1 MRWRQVGGHAGL
13 QGGRGLAWRARASA
27 AYLGL
32 RTSNVLNSIVYNTLV
47 HLLPTHQPN
56 LPWNESLV
64 SLTSSTYAPPLLLL
78 SFILLLTI
86 TRNTHL
92 TLKRPWILQNHAS
105 FCFRLSAVG
114 IMEVKFIYF
123 PVPIWNIFFL
133 FNPAYRCHLVK
144 NVISVPIV
152 TSSITFLKF
161 PGLSFMWQ
169 LQKWFLTFT
178 TF

>member
-1 MRWRQVGGHAGL
+1 MNQ
-13 QGGRGLAWRARASA
+13 
-27 AYLGL
+27 
-32 RTSNVLNSIVYNTLV
+32 
-47 HLLPTHQPN
+47 
-56 LPWNESLV
+56 
-64 SLTSSTYAPPLLLL
+64 
-78 SFILLLTI
+78 FILLLTI

-105 FCFRLSAVG
+105 FCFRLSAVS

-123 PVPIWNIFFL
+123 RVPILNIFFL

-161 PGLSFMWQ
+161 PGLSFPGLCESFRSDSLL
-169 LQKWFLTFT
+169 LQRFRVSFNDRTGKGPLHPPVWIHLLVSSMSKYFT
-178 TF
+178 VSGHITKSDTGIQTGIHL